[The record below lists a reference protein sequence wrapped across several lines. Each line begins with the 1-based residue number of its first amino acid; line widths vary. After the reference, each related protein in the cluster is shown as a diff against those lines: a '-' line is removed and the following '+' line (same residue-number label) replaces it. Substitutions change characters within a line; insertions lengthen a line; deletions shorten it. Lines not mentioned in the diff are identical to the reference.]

1 MAISVATAPASDRSG
16 NGTAAQAVLEGAQGA
31 LSDAL
36 VRVAELEAELTQQAR
51 LRTELIHLVSHELRT
66 PITIISGFNRLVRS
80 EAETPLS
87 EEQDRFIG
95 ESLKACRRLD
105 RFVDDLLAARPDGA
119 TPMAV
124 ILRRVSTRELE
135 GLIGAQLESMA
146 PLLADRRL
154 HLEQVFEAPKL
165 ALSVDLER
173 IEQVVTNLLSNAIR
187 YGRPGGSV
195 RISVRRSE
203 ASEAEGGRQ
212 DRFPI
217 EVAVEDDGPGIP
229 VPDRERLFEPY
240 VRGRAKQDR
249 SQLNGEGL
257 GIGLSICRRIIAAH
271 GGSISVDASSLGG
284 ARFVFRLPS
293 APHSDLEG

>member
-16 NGTAAQAVLEGAQGA
+16 SGTVAEAVIEGAQSA
-31 LSDAL
+31 LGDAL
-36 VRVAELEAELTQQAR
+36 ARVAELEAELTQQAR

-80 EAETPLS
+80 EAVIPLS

-124 ILRRVSTRELE
+124 VQRRVSTTDLE
-135 GLIGAQLESMA
+135 GVIQAQLESMA

-154 HLEQVFEAPKL
+154 NLECVFEAPRL
-165 ALSVDLER
+165 ALSLDLER

-195 RISVRRSE
+195 RVSVRRSQ
-203 ASEAEGGRQ
+203 SEDGRQ
-212 DRFPI
+212 NRFPI

-249 SQLNGEGL
+249 SQLNGDGL

-284 ARFVFRLPS
+284 ARFEFRLPS

>member
-1 MAISVATAPASDRSG
+1 MTISVATARAPDRTGS
-16 NGTAAQAVLEGAQGA
+16 AAAPEAVAEGAQGA
-31 LSDAL
+31 LEDAL
-36 VRVAELEAELTQQAR
+36 ARVASLEEELAEQAR

-87 EEQDRFIG
+87 EEQDRFID

-105 RFVDDLLAARPDGA
+105 RFVEDLLAARSDGA

-124 ILRRVSTRELE
+124 VQRRVSTQALE
-135 GLIGAQLESMA
+135 ESIDAQLESMA

-154 HLEQVFEAPKL
+154 TLEKVFDAPKL
-165 ALSVDLER
+165 ALSVDPDR

-187 YGRPGGSV
+187 YGRPGGTV
-195 RISVRRSE
+195 RISVCGSE
-203 ASEAEGGRQ
+203 GTRGSRN
-212 DRFPI
+212 RFPI

-240 VRGRAKQDR
+240 VRGHVKQDR

-271 GGSISVDASSLGG
+271 GGSISVGASSLGG